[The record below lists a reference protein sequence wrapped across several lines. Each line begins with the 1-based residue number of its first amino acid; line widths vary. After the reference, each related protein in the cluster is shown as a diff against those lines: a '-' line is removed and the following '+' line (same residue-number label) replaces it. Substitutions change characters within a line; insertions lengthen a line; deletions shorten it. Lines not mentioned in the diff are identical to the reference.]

1 MQMKPSFVRKA
12 IKSIAEQRS
21 TAIAGIA
28 FCCRIA
34 FADMLQWKEQE
45 EKTGKKKRKSIELK
59 NTGNTD

>member
-34 FADMLQWKEQE
+34 LADMYAVERTGGENRKE
-45 EKTGKKKRKSIELK
+45 KKKI
-59 NTGNTD
+59 N

>member
-34 FADMLQWKEQE
+34 LADMLQWKE
-45 EKTGKKKRKSIELK
+45 TGREKRKEKKEKEI
-59 NTGNTD
+59 N